1 MTTAIVAATYHYG
14 NIYRSREF
22 LLVHGYVPSMLS
34 TCQLYR
40 RWHRIPEEVWH
51 VVMMIIAKAL
61 QAISKTEEY
70 AIDSFPV
77 PACQPCRSRMCR
89 LYSGTQFL
97 GYCKSKRLHY
107 YGLKVHLV
115 VDCQGVVIHFSLT
128 PASHNDVRALWD
140 MANPLPPNTTLYA
153 DKASFQ
159 KHSV

>member
-1 MTTAIVAATYHYG
+1 MDLEDKIILIYCICDDSLQALGRVDDPQCLMASAEVMTTAIVAATYHYG

-77 PACQPCRSRMCR
+77 P
-89 LYSGTQFL
+89 
-97 GYCKSKRLHY
+97 
-107 YGLKVHLV
+107 
-115 VDCQGVVIHFSLT
+115 QGDLAKKI
-128 PASHNDVRALWD
+128 
-140 MANPLPPNTTLYA
+140 
-153 DKASFQ
+153 
-159 KHSV
+159 